1 MAPCLTFNIQNEQ
14 FNVANNNYLSYLDI
28 SSSSSHQSSFGVKAV
43 QTERELELLVQQNE
57 DADSLSLEE
66 MTIAS
71 LLATSLHILSD

>member
-1 MAPCLTFNIQNEQ
+1 MNS
-14 FNVANNNYLSYLDI
+14 FNVANNKYLSYLDI

-66 MTIAS
+66 MTIA
-71 LLATSLHILSD
+71 TSLHILSDWSFAQGLKVIS